1 MADNL
6 RGWCLR
12 GLTFQSAENAKT
24 KVPDGV
30 DWYEYHPEADSENT
44 AFTKHTGGSGAPR
57 WQLYK
62 DGSGYVADGQ
72 IAWSGETVTLGDKVT
87 LSWLNVDGGKTY
99 VDNQIGEQSKEA
111 KDYADKQK
119 TALETALNNVNAT
132 LTDSLDDLEDR
143 FVDYQITAAGN
154 LADLKSRVSALEAV
168 QDNSTDG
175 ITDLINKISSG
186 AYLSPADIEEIR
198 AQKALI
204 DKNYGVLIAN
214 LNKVIDDYTKWNQDN
229 INGKVPNATDLELP
243 NAITDL
249 NNAKTAV
256 TTAYNKAIGV
266 CKYYLGEGEYTPETD
281 EAGFITVDN
290 TTYPLSAIVDYDYIE
305 NEAARIA
312 TQYITFYTTYNR
324 FGSKTTWIGKDG
336 IYSGTIMGDN
346 IVGGTI
352 KGLTITDAA
361 GSSFTIDTDGT
372 FTLGEDAIRYDG
384 SDVYISGNN
393 VNIDGNVN
401 INGTAIANG
410 IENASDTDKARIG
423 ELVADFVD
431 AGTVVTDVL
440 ETKPDETTDKIH
452 IEDNYIHCINNAGDK
467 NLIISSDPL
476 NITKINK
483 VLGTGYTSNTSSFA
497 LSNITLTNTGTGT
510 YPYANSDVWYSHTT
524 PRELG
529 YILKGSSVNVYVSLI
544 ALNVKSEGYNQN
556 FINQKIPATDW
567 QITSGSGAVPFVVGG
582 GGGSSSYSGGCIL
595 IYKKNDS
602 GDWEEYQSIW
612 LKGSWY
618 DAVKPW
624 TSTSSGTPY
633 YKTQGTGYNTIS
645 IDEDGEYGVLLGFE
659 AGSIR
664 YDSAGLRSISGLI
677 DANVNQATPSTYTEI
692 GRDGIV
698 TYDGTNSLRLTSE
711 GVEMR
716 SNSKSSSSKFYGIKI
731 TSGGMFYCNGGSEW
745 VAWNPAGTSYDDTEL
760 TGKVTDLQT
769 RMSTA
774 EREIDNLQDTV
785 SNWGSSD

>member
-1 MADNL
+1 MSIIFDEQN
-6 RGWCLR
+6 
-12 GLTFQSAENAKT
+12 
-24 KVPDGV
+24 
-30 DWYEYHPEADSENT
+30 
-44 AFTKHTGGSGAPR
+44 
-57 WQLYK
+57 K
-62 DGSGYVADGQ
+62 D
-72 IAWSGETVTLGDKVT
+72 
-87 LSWLNVDGGKTY
+87 
-99 VDNQIGEQSKEA
+99 A

-154 LADLKSRVSALEAV
+154 LADLKSRVSALEVV
-168 QDNSTDG
+168 QDNSTTG

-186 AYLSPADIEEIR
+186 AYLSPSDIEEIR

-214 LNKVIDDYTKWNQDN
+214 LDEVISDYTKWNQDN
-229 INGKVPNATDLELP
+229 INGNVPNATDLELP

-256 TTAYNKAIGV
+256 TAAYNEAIDV
-266 CKYYLGEGEYTPETD
+266 CKYYLGESEYLPETD
-281 EAGFITVDN
+281 EAGFVTVDN
-290 TTYPLSAIVDYDYIE
+290 DVYPLSAIVDYDYIE

-372 FTLGEDAIRYDG
+372 FTLGEDALRYDG
-384 SDVYISGNN
+384 SDLYISGDN
-393 VNIDGNVN
+393 VYIEGNVN
-401 INGTAIANG
+401 INGEAIANG
-410 IENASDTDKARIG
+410 IENASDADKARIG

-440 ETKPDETTDKIH
+440 ETKPDETKDKIH
-452 IEDNYIHCINNAGDK
+452 IEDNYIHCINNEGNK

-476 NITKINK
+476 NVTKINK
-483 VLGTGYTSNTSSFA
+483 VLGTGFTSNTSSFA

-510 YPYANSDVWYSHTT
+510 YPYANSDVWYSHTA

-529 YILKGSSVNVYVSLI
+529 YILKGSSVNIFVSLI

-556 FINQKIPATDW
+556 FVNQQIPAADW
-567 QITSGSGAVPFVVGG
+567 KIQAGSGAVPFVVGG
-582 GGGSSSYSGGCIL
+582 GGGSYSYSGGCIL

-602 GDWEEYQSIW
+602 GAWEEYDSIW
-612 LKGSWY
+612 LTGSWY
-618 DAVKPW
+618 DAVIPW
-624 TSTSSGTPY
+624 QSSTSTQTAY

-664 YDSAGLRSISGLI
+664 YSSAGLRSISGLI
-677 DANVNQATPSTYTEI
+677 KANVNQAKLSTYTEI
-692 GRDGIV
+692 GKDGIV

-711 GVEMR
+711 GIEMR
-716 SNSKSSSSKFYGIKI
+716 SNSSSSSSKFYGIKI
-731 TSGGMFYCNGGSEW
+731 TSGGMYYCNGGSSW
-745 VAWNPAGTSYDDTEL
+745 VAWNPAGSSGTTGSSGESYDDTEL

-774 EREIDNLQDTV
+774 EREIDNLQDV
-785 SNWGSSD
+785 VASWGNSD